1 MDDEVIAVPF
11 DEGELEERQ
20 GTYRTYKMDFEKK
33 RISGMI
39 DGKDAAVQAIHK
51 ALQTRRYAHLI
62 YDDQYGCDIF
72 NKIGNSDLTD
82 DYFDSDIPAMIE
94 DTLLPEDMVTGIG
107 EVEFTVVDRDSVGI
121 FFIAQTIFGE
131 AGVEEVLMYG

>member
-1 MDDEVIAVPF
+1 MEEVISVPF

-20 GTYRTYKMDFEKK
+20 GIYRTYKMDFDRK
-33 RISGMI
+33 RICGMI
-39 DGKDAAVQAIHK
+39 DGKEAAAQAVRK

-82 DYFDSDIPAMIE
+82 EYFDSDIPAMIE
-94 DTLLPEDMVTGIG
+94 DALLPEDMVTGIG
-107 EVEFTVVDRDSVGI
+107 EVAFTVMDRDSVEVSFCI
-121 FFIAQTIFGE
+121 QTIFGE
-131 AGVEEVLMYG
+131 EGIEEVLLYD